1 MYLSDGRNKRP
12 GLDKSRQKLPH
23 DPLLGLEY
31 TIYCACLAIAKATY
45 CVPIEGQ
52 RLFHTSQLR
61 IGEVFPCGWKQ
72 RVQLAVR
79 GAGAAALQYVA
90 GIPVGL
96 KEVALCALNFLRY
109 GADIMG
115 GVEFPHY
122 RCAEFVVYAGG
133 HYEPY
138 AFPYRRRVIAGY
150 AAGFGV
156 FFIAVFFNTSNRCL
170 YF

>member
-1 MYLSDGRNKRP
+1 MYPNCGTEAIPHLSAPHWGGIPLRLKAARAARRP
-12 GLDKSRQKLPH
+12 WG
-23 DPLLGLEY
+23 
-31 TIYCACLAIAKATY
+31 
-45 CVPIEGQ
+45 
-52 RLFHTSQLR
+52 
-61 IGEVFPCGWKQ
+61 
-72 RVQLAVR
+72 
-79 GAGAAALQYVA
+79 ALQDVA

-109 GADIMG
+109 GADIIG

-122 RCAEFVVYAGG
+122 RRAEFVVYARG
-133 HYEPY
+133 HYELY